1 MYMTFI
7 CTILT
12 LEFVSVW

>member
-1 MYMTFI
+1 MTFI